1 MKIAVM
7 GAGAVGCFFGAL
19 LAQAGHDVTLIG
31 RPALVEA
38 VRDGGLLLEHNG
50 ERWHVA
56 VFADTRPE
64 AVAGAELVLF
74 CVKSFD
80 TEAAA
85 AAIAPHIGADCSVW
99 SLQNGID
106 NADRL
111 AHILDRPA
119 VPVAVYAALEA
130 PAAGYVRHKGG
141 GKMVIGPSTRSEEFA
156 GLFAAAGISARVA
169 PDVVGTLWTK
179 LAVNCALNALSAL
192 AALPYGR
199 LVGREGVDVLLKGI
213 LAECRVVAEAYG
225 VTLPPTLEDTVFGLG
240 TSMAEQYSSTAQDL
254 ARGRRTE
261 IDDLN
266 GAILRRA
273 AARGL
278 EAPLNQA
285 LWTLVKLREAGP
297 PSSST

>member
-19 LAQAGHDVTLIG
+19 LAQAGHNVTLIG

-38 VRDGGLLLEHNG
+38 VRDGGLLLESGG
-50 ERWHVA
+50 ERRHVP
-56 VFADTRPE
+56 VLADTRPE
-64 AVAGAELVLF
+64 AVAGAELLLF

-85 AAIAPHIGADCSVW
+85 VAIAPHIGADCSVW

-111 AHILDRPA
+111 ARILDRPA

-130 PAAGYVRHKGG
+130 PGAGYVRHKGG
-141 GKMVIGPSTRSEEFA
+141 GKMVIGPSPRSEEFA
-156 GLFAAAGISARVA
+156 ALFAAAGIAARVA
-169 PDVVGTLWTK
+169 PDVASTLWTK
-179 LAVNCALNALSAL
+179 LAVNCALNAISAL
-192 AALPYGR
+192 AALPYGG
-199 LVGREGVDVLLKGI
+199 LIGREGVDVLLKGI
-213 LAECRVVAEAYG
+213 LAECRTVAGAHG
-225 VTLPPTLEDTVFGLG
+225 ITLAPTLEDTVFGLG

-273 AARGL
+273 ATRGL

-285 LWTLVKLREAGP
+285 LWTLVKLRESVSKKG
-297 PSSST
+297 